1 MKLKL
6 IFLFI
11 LGCIFL
17 NCVPGFAQSAAAK
30 RRMDSIDNAANMRK
44 YRNSKHYKDSTEKAR
59 KNKAK
64 AIKSAREARLDS
76 VKATKEK
83 VTDSMASL
91 REVKKDSL
99 AAIQKERADKVK
111 NKKKYRESKRYADS
125 VAIVK
130 RERTDATKRK
140 QKIYKDSVA
149 SERQREHN
157 LTQGVRKHEM
167 DSIKS
172 VRNKFNDSLKIVR
185 KRRTDSMAKMKL
197 AKNKQLNVKD
207 KQSEAK
213 KKLALE
219 LKFKSK
225 REAFTNKSML
235 KKRWSPLRKLTQN
248 SFTHYNYYY
257 NANRKLEEANANM
270 LRGGVKENYDSLIKI
285 FPFDPDRDSSL
296 LAADMDS
303 IIHKVS
309 IGIQIHDP
317 RVKWGNDMLLLMGQA
332 YYYKG
337 NYKNAA
343 ATFKYIISNDEENK
357 KAEGGHQKGPTSIV
371 EEESKG
377 GLNLFKHKSVH
388 NDAIIWLA
396 RVYTQM
402 KMVEN
407 GQAVLSL
414 LSTDPHLPEDLI
426 GQVAVGRAFG
436 YIAEQN
442 YSAASEQLTVAIND
456 DYLPDWLRMRCAF
469 LNAQLMQRDGKYKES
484 VANYEIALNYFP
496 KIDMDF
502 YARKNIAFNTL
513 LAGGNVGD
521 GIKPLKKVLND
532 GKYTSYYDQVYFV
545 LGQMSAK
552 AGKTNDAIDYLTK
565 SAITPKA
572 TKKQKAISYA
582 ALGDVFYG
590 KGSYNNAKNAY
601 DSSAKYAAG
610 SSIKDAAVTAA
621 AQRSK
626 GLVEISQPTA
636 VIHDQDSLRELA
648 EMSKKEQLS
657 VVRRYIRSLEQ
668 KQADSI
674 KNAKEG
680 GESAT
685 APAETASETGETST
699 FYFANPS
706 LMQTGANEFKRKWG
720 NRPLTDN
727 WRRASGVAFTGAP
740 GSNQSGL
747 EETTAGGDDKVT
759 LAANGLPTE
768 ESLLAKIPNTAE
780 QKEQSIKMET
790 RAYIMLAKAYLKQL
804 DDHAQALSTLDTLDS
819 RFPDHNQREEDLYL
833 RYQIAIRTGN
843 LEKAQGYAT
852 EFLSKFP
859 KSPYADLLKP
869 RSESDKLASNAGKQ
883 VADYFDETYELIL
896 KHKYTEALSNIDVA
910 KKEYTTNPTFKKRFQ
925 VAEAMSY
932 AGQGNYNMADT
943 ILAGFL
949 AANPA
954 DSLTGWAKDVS
965 SYIADV
971 RKNGIPSWYNDTA
984 GIAAMRAGIKL
995 APVKKAEDAKKA
1007 AAALVP
1013 PTPKRPADVPF
1024 SYTYKPTEQHFTMLV
1039 FSSLDSRMGK
1049 FKSAVEKLNASMSI
1063 NNPMLIDL
1071 YRNNQI
1077 VVTVQQFA
1085 GEQAARDY
1093 MDSLNSKELL
1103 KDYKPEEFKFFVISA
1118 ANYKMLFWEKD
1129 LDFYT
1134 NYYNKYYKKP

>member
-1 MKLKL
+1 M
-6 IFLFI
+6 
-11 LGCIFL
+11 
-17 NCVPGFAQSAAAK
+17 PGFAQSAAARK
-30 RRMDSIDNAANMRK
+30 RMDSIDNAAKMRG
-44 YRNSKHYKDSTEKAR
+44 YRNSKHYKDSVAKAR
-59 KNKAK
+59 KNKAS
-64 AIKSAREARLDS
+64 AIKNAREAHLDS
-76 VKATKEK
+76 TKAAKEK
-83 VTDSMASL
+83 ITDSLASI

-99 AAIQKERADKVK
+99 TAIQKERADKVK
-111 NKKKYRESKRYADS
+111 SKKKYKESKRYSDS

-130 RERTDATKRK
+130 RERSDAMKRK

-149 SERQREHN
+149 SERQREQN
-157 LTQGVRKHEM
+157 LTKGVRKHEM
-167 DSIKS
+167 DSIKA
-172 VRNKFNDSLKIVR
+172 VRTKFNDSLKIVR
-185 KRRTDSMAKMKL
+185 KKRTDSMAKMKL

-285 FPFDPDRDSSL
+285 FPFDPDRDSSM

-371 EEESKG
+371 EEENKG
-377 GLNLFKHKSVH
+377 GFNLFKHKSVH

-414 LSTDPHLPEDLI
+414 LSTDPHLPEDLV
-426 GQVAVGRAFG
+426 GQVAIGRAFG
-436 YIAEQN
+436 YMSEQN

-456 DYLPDWLRMRCAF
+456 DYLPDWLRMRAAF

-484 VANYEIALNYFP
+484 VASYEIALDYFP

-582 ALGDVFYG
+582 ALGDVYYG
-590 KGSYNNAKNAY
+590 RGSYNDAKNAY

-610 SSIKDAAVTAA
+610 SSIKDASVIAA

-636 VIHDQDSLRELA
+636 IIHDQDSLRDLA
-648 EMSKKEQLS
+648 ELSKKEQLS
-657 VVRRYIRSLEQ
+657 VVKRYIRSLEQ

-674 KNAKEG
+674 KNAKDA
-680 GESAT
+680 GESGT
-685 APAETASETGETST
+685 AITDAASETGETST
-699 FYFANPS
+699 FYFANPT
-706 LMQTGANEFKRKWG
+706 LMQTGSNEFKRKWG

-727 WRRASGVAFTGAP
+727 WRRASGVAFTGAS
-740 GSNQSGL
+740 GTNQSGL
-747 EETTAGGDDKVT
+747 EETPTTGDDKVA

-804 DDHAQALSTLDTLDS
+804 DDHVQALSTLDTLDS
-819 RFPDHNQREEDLYL
+819 RFPDHNQKEEDIYL

-843 LEKAQGYAT
+843 LEKAQAYAT
-852 EFLSKFP
+852 EFLAKFP

-869 RSESDKLASNAGKQ
+869 RADNDKLASANGGKQ
-883 VADYFDETYELIL
+883 VAQYFDETYELIL
-896 KHKYTEALSNIDVA
+896 KHQYAEALSNISVA
-910 KKEYTTNPTFKKRFQ
+910 KKEYPANPAFKKRFQ

-984 GIAAMRAGIKL
+984 GIAAMKAGIKVS
-995 APVKKAEDAKKA
+995 PVKKAEDAKKA
-1007 AAALVP
+1007 AAPVVP
-1013 PTPKRPADVPF
+1013 PPPKRPADVPVAY
-1024 SYTYKPTEQHFTMLV
+1024 SYKPTEQHFTMLV
-1039 FSSLDSRMGK
+1039 FNSLDSRMGK
-1049 FKSAVEKLNASMSI
+1049 FKEAVEKLNATMSI

-1071 YRNNQI
+1071 YRNNEI

-1093 MDSLNSKELL
+1093 MDSVNTNELL

-1118 ANYKMLFWEKD
+1118 LNYKKLFWEKD
-1129 LDFYT
+1129 LELYT
-1134 NYYNKYYKKP
+1134 NYYSTYYKKP